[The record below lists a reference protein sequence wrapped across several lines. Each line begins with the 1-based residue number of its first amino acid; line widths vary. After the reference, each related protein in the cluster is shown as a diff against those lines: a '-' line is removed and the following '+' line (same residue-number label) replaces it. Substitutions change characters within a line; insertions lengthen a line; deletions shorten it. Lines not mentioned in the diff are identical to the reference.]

1 MKIITIEQ
9 FEKLP
14 KKGPTAGRELEAG
27 KLYYIRDIRSKANP
41 VYVGRYV
48 KSVAYYNDNSVSYNY
63 RFEDVECLVNPSKYN
78 RQPRNTYGNIEKYYE
93 VVYPTPTKSDI
104 RNKKITMGE
113 LEDFIRTKKAEPH
126 ESTPNISFF
135 GKDYRKVRDKYNN
148 NKSKIHSS
156 LSSSRSSRKR
166 ISSLKPSSSKTR
178 STRSSSGRSSS
189 NRSYYRSSSSSYRS

>member
-14 KKGPTAGRELEAG
+14 KKASVSGRALEAG
-27 KLYYIRDIRSKANP
+27 KLYYIRDIRSKTNP

-48 KSVAYYNDNSVSYNY
+48 KPVVYYNDNSVSYNY

-78 RQPRNTYGNIEKYYE
+78 RQPGNTYGNIEKYYE

-113 LEDFIRTKKAEPH
+113 LEDFIHVKKAEPH

-148 NKSKIHSS
+148 NKSKIYSS

-178 STRSSSGRSSS
+178 STRSSNRSS